1 MLHHVQSVGNFYF
14 TQMNHLLGQ
23 ISTAQ
28 DHSEKARYEKKLA
41 DLTDLASQKVLADAR
56 IAESEAMKARADAEA
71 RKAEAEAEARK
82 AEAEAEARK
91 AEAEAE
97 ARKAEAEA
105 RKAEADAEARKAEA
119 DSEARKAEADVRKAE
134 VESAI
139 TVARDLSLVCDEYFT
154 ELGRKTEAD
163 AAKLQ
168 FLAEKKAGLQ
178 SSLNILSKTPNTELK
193 VK

>member
-1 MLHHVQSVGNFYF
+1 MLHHVQYVGDFYF

-28 DHSEKARYEKKLA
+28 DHSENARYEKKLA

-56 IAESEAMKARADAEA
+56 IAESEA

-97 ARKAEAEA
+97 AKKADAE
-105 RKAEADAEARKAEA
+105 AEARKAEA

-134 VESAI
+134 VESAR
-139 TVARDLSLVCDEYFT
+139 TVLRDLSLVCDEYLT

-168 FLAEKKAGLQ
+168 LLAEKRAGLQ